1 MFKDVPWVLCLHPIT
16 VPELKSLL
24 APSRNR
30 SVTVPGVV
38 GFHWISVGLPAVKEN
53 PWGTLK
59 GLGPVAVCAR
69 TAVEKAATARNIERI
84 VDGGQLR
91 PAFDTGDI

>member
-1 MFKDVPWVLCLHPIT
+1 M
-16 VPELKSLL
+16 
-24 APSRNR
+24 
-30 SVTVPGVV
+30 
-38 GFHWISVGLPAVKEN
+38 GLPAVKEN

-84 VDGGQLR
+84 VDGEQLR